1 MERDPKLPL
10 ISVISPKSKVKIMA
24 MKQHLVEAF
33 NAQIQAE
40 FQSAYVYLGMAAWF
54 TENNLP
60 GFAQWMRVQWE
71 EETQH
76 AMKLYDFLHNRGE
89 SVTLRP
95 LTAPGSSYTSALD
108 VFEHVHGHEQSITAS
123 INALYEL
130 ALTEKDLPSQI
141 VLQWFIN
148 EQVEEEALVIEII
161 ERLKLV
167 GSDGPSIYL
176 LDRQM
181 ATRTPGQEEA

>member
-1 MERDPKLPL
+1 
-10 ISVISPKSKVKIMA
+10 MA
-24 MKQHLVEAF
+24 MKQHLVDAF

-76 AMKLYDFLHNRGE
+76 AMKLYDFLHNRGV

-95 LTAPGSSYTSALD
+95 LSAPGSTYTSALD
-108 VFEHVHGHEQSITAS
+108 VFEHVHTHEQSITAS

-130 ALTEKDLPSQI
+130 ALTDKDLPSQI
-141 VLQWFIN
+141 MLQWFIN

-167 GSDGPSIYL
+167 GTDGPSIYL

-181 ATRTPGQEEA
+181 ATRTPGPEEA

>member
-1 MERDPKLPL
+1 MSMKPKL
-10 ISVISPKSKVKIMA
+10 VD
-24 MKQHLVEAF
+24 AF
-33 NAQIQAE
+33 NIQIQAE
-40 FQSAYVYLGMAAWF
+40 FQSSYTYLGMAAWF
-54 TENNLP
+54 AEQNLP
-60 GFAQWMRVQWE
+60 GFAQWMRVQWQ
-71 EETQH
+71 EETMH

-95 LTAPGSSYTSALD
+95 LAAPVKKYTSAVQ
-108 VFEHVHGHEQSITAS
+108 VFEQVRKHEMAITAS

-130 ALTEKDLPSQI
+130 ALKEKDLPAQI

-148 EQVEEEALVIEII
+148 EQVEEEALVVEII

-167 GSDGPSIYL
+167 GSDGPSVYL

-181 ATRTPGQEEA
+181 ATRPAPAPTAGAQA

>member
-1 MERDPKLPL
+1 
-10 ISVISPKSKVKIMA
+10 MA
-24 MKQHLVEAF
+24 MNQQLVEAF
-33 NAQIQAE
+33 HKQIQAE

-89 SVTLRP
+89 SVALRP
-95 LTAPGSSYTSALD
+95 LAAPDGTYTSALD
-108 VFEHVHGHEQSITAS
+108 VFEHVHKHEQSITAS
-123 INALYEL
+123 INALYEH
-130 ALTEKDLPSQI
+130 ALNTKDLPSQI
-141 VLQWFIN
+141 MLQWFIN

-181 ATRTPGQEEA
+181 ATRTPGPEEA